1 VTQNERRDD
10 SRAINGELV
19 SLDPGRMPD
28 QELQVVS
35 GWNNPFAFTIL
46 GDGATALGDGGVV
59 CAADD
64 GLRIV
69 TP

>member
-1 VTQNERRDD
+1 MTQNERRDD

-46 GDGATALGDGGVV
+46 GDGGVV